1 MHQLKENRKMVLIV
15 MDHKQKVIQMKSLE
29 GQAEYY
35 RKSRVSFLG
44 TMQVLWKVRPDG
56 TSVFEFRFVDYA
68 FRGYSAQNNVQVV
81 FVLKYTRNCFHIQNL
96 EMEEIVF
103 QSDNMLCLESQEL
116 NPFMYH
122 INVNQSIYNPLVNN
136 WILTEAQTG
145 RGQLDTQFPH

>member
-1 MHQLKENRKMVLIV
+1 
-15 MDHKQKVIQMKSLE
+15 
-29 GQAEYY
+29 
-35 RKSRVSFLG
+35 
-44 TMQVLWKVRPDG
+44 
-56 TSVFEFRFVDYA
+56 
-68 FRGYSAQNNVQVV
+68 
-81 FVLKYTRNCFHIQNL
+81 
-96 EMEEIVF
+96 MEEIVF